1 MTGDRAVW
9 NMVAYIYYIYNAR
22 PWYVQA
28 CLCDSAYK
36 RSMPLSEKSRTLS
49 PGGRFPPSF
58 IHQVI
63 IITGLNKLGLYV
75 VAMKMASDAEC
86 LGGKHPPKQ
95 NNG

>member
-1 MTGDRAVW
+1 MEHGCL
-9 NMVAYIYYIYNAR
+9 YIYIMQGLGMYR
-22 PWYVQA
+22 RVYVTRHIK
-28 CLCDSAYK
+28 DP
-36 RSMPLSEKSRTLS
+36 MPLSEKSRTLS